1 MDSMTDSSN
10 SLRSSDL
17 PEMFRPPVNRAM
29 RVLDRSFFRK
39 TVPLS
44 AAAVCQNSDI
54 SKVRAELHKSRDLLA
69 VPRLNCIRD
78 VTDQDGQIKKALLLR
93 ETVKHDDKE
102 TWPPKISEL
111 VENGRIAMRPYDLT
125 LDYDFWTYA
134 DIISSILPEDELQ
147 EIPQGFTQV
156 GHVLHLNLREQ
167 YLPYKHLIAEILKDK
182 NKAIRTVINK
192 TEDVGSHSEFRTFPF
207 ELLAGDNDLN
217 VVQHEQDCEFRFDYS
232 RVYWNSRL
240 ETEHRRL
247 VEKFNKGEIV
257 CDVMAGV
264 GPFAVPAGKK
274 KIFVWANDLNPH
286 GYEVM
291 QDAIKRNKVEG
302 FVTPFNMDGRE
313 FIRWSAKELLE
324 AEPVTVTIHPKVR
337 RDRKSG
343 SKVEQAPPPHPEEY
357 HRPVFFDHYVMN
369 LPATAIEFLDAFPGV
384 YAGRESL
391 FAPHTSQR
399 LPMVHVYCF
408 SGHSENELD
417 DHIDICQR
425 ISERIGYT
433 ITPEDRI
440 GGSGNESIEL
450 SIHNVRLVSPKK
462 QMFCASFRLPTE
474 VAFKKHPHYGKPYV
488 EGGEYAT
495 ASNCLAP
502 STSKFSRLGMSSTF
516 KLRIPHLSTSSTS
529 HRLRKYTLKHSP
541 LPVQILSGNNLIMS
555 VQLPPATHRKRALP
569 QGELEAASTLKLG
582 ADQNTHTLSLSEAR
596 LVINKVL
603 ENKRRGGKKYEEPE
617 NLTKTLDYL
626 EVFARFKD
634 EENIKAVERLLNSHT
649 ELEMF
654 ERSQLGS
661 LCCDNAEEA
670 KSLIPSLQHK
680 ISDADLQELLDE
692 LTKLRNFTE

>member
-1 MDSMTDSSN
+1 MDSMTDSSV

-44 AAAVCQNSDI
+44 AATVFQNSDI

-78 VTDQDGQIKKALLLR
+78 VTDQDGQVKKALLLR
-93 ETVKHDDKE
+93 ETVKHDDQE
-102 TWPPKISEL
+102 TWSPKISEL
-111 VENGRIAMRPYDLT
+111 VERGRIAMRPYDLT
-125 LDYDFWTYA
+125 LDYDYWTYA
-134 DIISSILPEDELQ
+134 DIIASILPEDELQ

-167 YLPYKHLIAEILKDK
+167 YLPYKYLIAEILKDK

-247 VEKFNKGEIV
+247 VEKFNQGEMV

-291 QDAIKRNKVEG
+291 QDAIRRNKVEG
-302 FVTPFNMDGRE
+302 FVTPFNKDGRE

-337 RDRKSG
+337 REKKTG
-343 SKVEQAPPPHPEEY
+343 NQVEQAPPPHPEEY

-440 GGSGNESIEL
+440 GGSGNQSIEL

-462 QMFCASFRLPTE
+462 QMFCASFRLPAE
-474 VAFKKHPHYGKPYV
+474 VAFKKV
-488 EGGEYAT
+488 
-495 ASNCLAP
+495 
-502 STSKFSRLGMSSTF
+502 
-516 KLRIPHLSTSSTS
+516 
-529 HRLRKYTLKHSP
+529 
-541 LPVQILSGNNLIMS
+541 
-555 VQLPPATHRKRALP
+555 
-569 QGELEAASTLKLG
+569 
-582 ADQNTHTLSLSEAR
+582 
-596 LVINKVL
+596 
-603 ENKRRGGKKYEEPE
+603 
-617 NLTKTLDYL
+617 
-626 EVFARFKD
+626 
-634 EENIKAVERLLNSHT
+634 
-649 ELEMF
+649 
-654 ERSQLGS
+654 
-661 LCCDNAEEA
+661 
-670 KSLIPSLQHK
+670 
-680 ISDADLQELLDE
+680 
-692 LTKLRNFTE
+692 

>member
-44 AAAVCQNSDI
+44 AAAVFQNSDI

-78 VTDQDGQIKKALLLR
+78 VTDQDGQIKKGLLLR

-102 TWPPKISEL
+102 TWSPKISEL
-111 VENGRIAMRPYDLT
+111 VEKGRIAMRPYDLT

-167 YLPYKHLIAEILKDK
+167 YLPYKYLIAEILKDK

-247 VEKFNKGEIV
+247 VEKFNKGEMV

-337 RDRKSG
+337 RDRKSNN
-343 SKVEQAPPPHPEEY
+343 KVEQAPLPHPEEY

-408 SGHSENELD
+408 SGHSENELE
-417 DHIDICQR
+417 DHIDICER

-440 GGSGNESIEL
+440 GGSGNQSIEL

-462 QMFCASFRLPTE
+462 QMFCASFRLPAE
-474 VAFKKHPHYGKPYV
+474 VAFKKV
-488 EGGEYAT
+488 
-495 ASNCLAP
+495 
-502 STSKFSRLGMSSTF
+502 
-516 KLRIPHLSTSSTS
+516 
-529 HRLRKYTLKHSP
+529 
-541 LPVQILSGNNLIMS
+541 
-555 VQLPPATHRKRALP
+555 
-569 QGELEAASTLKLG
+569 
-582 ADQNTHTLSLSEAR
+582 
-596 LVINKVL
+596 
-603 ENKRRGGKKYEEPE
+603 
-617 NLTKTLDYL
+617 
-626 EVFARFKD
+626 
-634 EENIKAVERLLNSHT
+634 
-649 ELEMF
+649 
-654 ERSQLGS
+654 
-661 LCCDNAEEA
+661 
-670 KSLIPSLQHK
+670 
-680 ISDADLQELLDE
+680 
-692 LTKLRNFTE
+692 